1 MATLGKGGVV
11 TLERDVPAAIALSR
25 SRLTATAT
33 PKLNID
39 SPEYDSGMKVT
50 LCSALGLPLDL
61 TGVGGWADCP
71 SGHGFYGGTGERL
84 GPCTFHRSAGDSAP
98 FYEAIEGAGEFY
110 DGEADTGFTQ
120 FFDCYVHRDEL
131 DRLSF
136 YSTEIDA
143 INGQAT
149 GLLALMPI
157 GFGALIV
164 APYGADSA
172 YRAELLA
179 LATAAAALPPEDGEA
194 ELSTV
199 AEPDPSPWKQLCELG
214 AWVLETDPTMLDT
227 TAIGEEFGD
236 SAKSVLRGAGSFNS
250 FIGRSAQTEE
260 YEGEFLLRAS
270 LLLRKGS
277 KAKARFRLANQA
289 LGTTKIPGE
298 LYYRTDILIGKAV
311 INTRPREYIGL
322 SVDFVSV
329 GEIKLL
335 HDAAA

>member
-1 MATLGKGGVV
+1 MATLGSGGVV
-11 TLERDVPAAIALSR
+11 TLEREVPSAIALSR
-25 SRLTATAT
+25 SRLTATGV
-33 PKLNID
+33 PKFNID
-39 SPEYDSGMKVT
+39 SPEYDSGMRVT
-50 LCSALGLPLDL
+50 LCSALGLPLDRA
-61 TGVGGWADCP
+61 GSAGWADSP
-71 SGHGFYGGTGERL
+71 DGHGFYGGAGERL
-84 GPCTFHRSAGDSAP
+84 GPATHHRTNDASP
-98 FYEAIEGAGEFY
+98 FYSAFDSVGGFY
-110 DGEADTGFTQ
+110 DSESSTGFTQ

-136 YSTEIDA
+136 YSSEIDA

-149 GLLALMPI
+149 GLLTLMPI

-164 APYGADSA
+164 APYGADPA

-179 LATAAAALPPEDGEA
+179 LASVAAAMPPADGEA

-250 FIGRSAQTEE
+250 FIGRSAQVEE

-289 LGTTKIPGE
+289 AGTAKIPGE
-298 LYYRTDILIGKAV
+298 LYYWTNILIGKAV

-335 HDAAA
+335 HDATA